1 MRHPNNFL
9 GRPGRSGSADW
20 TFIYTLQ
27 LKNIKDR
34 AILPR
39 LDDEPRSLE
48 SRSTASATDQLMND
62 EMRYQRMFVDLTSD
76 GTRDWALRVGR
87 KILVYLFSVLC
98 FDSIQ
103 LREWRVEAYGG
114 RNFEVLHWHIVMRLQ
129 RLSVKFF
136 NDCWCLPGSLTE
148 HYHSRILKSLV

>member
-1 MRHPNNFL
+1 M
-9 GRPGRSGSADW
+9 
-20 TFIYTLQ
+20 Q

-76 GTRDWALRVGR
+76 GLETGRFASVGR
-87 KILVYLFSVLC
+87 FWCICFLFCVLIRFNC
-98 FDSIQ
+98 ENGG
-103 LREWRVEAYGG
+103 LRRMGG
-114 RNFEVLHWHIVMRLQ
+114 
-129 RLSVKFF
+129 
-136 NDCWCLPGSLTE
+136 G
-148 HYHSRILKSLV
+148 ILKFYIDILSCDYSASQ